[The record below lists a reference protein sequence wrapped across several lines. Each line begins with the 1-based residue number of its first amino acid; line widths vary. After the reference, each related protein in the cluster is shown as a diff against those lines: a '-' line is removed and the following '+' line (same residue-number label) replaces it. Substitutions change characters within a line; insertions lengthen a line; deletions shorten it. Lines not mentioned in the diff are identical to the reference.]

1 MQDEKRPGGVLA
13 VLFFGVLMAALDIAI
28 VAPALPALQE
38 EFGLDERSISW
49 VINAFVVFNLVGL
62 SLMTRL
68 SDQLGRRVV
77 YIADLL
83 LFGVGSAIVAASD
96 SFSIMIVG
104 RCIQGLAASG
114 IFPVAS
120 AVVGDVYPVE
130 RRGRALGLLGA
141 VFGLA
146 FLIGPILGGILLQY
160 GWQLLFM
167 VNIPIAIIVAI
178 AAYRVLP
185 AQQRQGSQRF
195 DIPGMLLLGSMLAS
209 VAFGLN
215 RIDTQQFWQSLIS
228 MRVLPFLVAS
238 ILLTAAFVSVE
249 RRAANPLIR
258 LSLFSSRQVRL
269 AALFAMGAGLTE
281 AAFLFM
287 SGFAIAA
294 LSVSK
299 SEASFMLLPLV
310 FGVMVGSPLAGRLLD
325 RIGSR
330 TIVFTGALL
339 VSIGMGIL
347 GLVEATTG
355 GFYLGSVFIG
365 LGLSCILGSSIA
377 YILLNEAALEERT
390 VAQGIS
396 TIFISLGQ
404 LVGSAMI
411 GAVVASNFSSAAGYR
426 SAFGALAVFGL
437 LLVAA
442 STLLKSREQE
452 LQTRSPE
459 TTASV

>member
-1 MQDEKRPGGVLA
+1 MEDRKRPSGVLM

-28 VAPALPALQE
+28 VAPALPALKD
-38 EFGLDERSISW
+38 EFGIDERSISW

-62 SLMTRL
+62 TFMTRM

-83 LFGVGSAIVAASD
+83 LFAAGSAIVAMSD
-96 SFSIMIVG
+96 SFSVMIVG

-120 AVVGDVYPVE
+120 AVVGDVYPPE

-160 GWQLLFM
+160 GWQLLF
-167 VNIPIAIIVAI
+167 VINIPIAIIVAVV
-178 AAYRVLP
+178 AYRVLP
-185 AQQRQGSQRF
+185 EEEPQVREKF
-195 DIPGMLLLGSMLAS
+195 DIAGMVLLGSLLAS
-209 VAFGLN
+209 LAFGLN
-215 RIDTQQFWQSLIS
+215 RIDTQNFWRSVLSID
-228 MRVLPFLVAS
+228 VLPFLIAGIAFLAVF
-238 ILLTAAFVSVE
+238 IAAE

-258 LSLFSSRQVRL
+258 LGLFANRQVRL

-294 LSVSK
+294 LDVTK

-310 FGVMVGSPLAGRLLD
+310 LGVMLGSPLAGRLLD
-325 RIGSR
+325 RLGSR
-330 TIVFTGALL
+330 VIVFAGAVLATA
-339 VSIGMGIL
+339 GMATL
-347 GLVEATTG
+347 GMTATTTG
-355 GFYLGSVFIG
+355 TYYTGSVLIG

-377 YILLNEAALEERT
+377 YILLNEAELKERT

-404 LVGSAMI
+404 LVGSALI
-411 GAVVASNFSSAAGYR
+411 GAVVASNYSTADGYQ
-426 SAFGALAVFGL
+426 SAFSILAVVGL
-437 LLVAA
+437 LLVGF
-442 STLLKSREQE
+442 SMLLKNRQQE
-452 LQTRSPE
+452 IATSARS
-459 TTASV
+459 SV